1 MNTISS
7 SGVSSSGDQKSHAL
21 ISYIL
26 MIIGLF
32 TAIPLFIGAIWAMFT
47 HSSAKGS
54 IYHSH
59 YTNAIRTFWWSL
71 FWCIVGGI
79 VMLMAIGWIVWGI
92 VWLWVLYR
100 TVYGLAKLVADEPY
114 PL

>member
-1 MNTISS
+1 MNTV
-7 SGVSSSGDQKSHAL
+7 VSSSSDPKSHAL
-21 ISYIL
+21 ISYVL

-47 HSSAKGS
+47 RSDAKGT

-71 FWCIVGGI
+71 LWTVIGGLLLVI
-79 VMLMAIGWIVWGI
+79 AIGWVVLGV

-100 TVYGLAKLVADEPY
+100 TVYGLAKLIADEPY

>member
-1 MNTISS
+1 MNTV
-7 SGVSSSGDQKSHAL
+7 VSSSGDLKSHAL

-32 TAIPLFIGAIWAMFT
+32 TAIPIFIGAIWAMFT
-47 HSSAKGS
+47 RSNATGTV
-54 IYHSH
+54 YHSH
-59 YTNAIRTFWWSL
+59 YTNAIRVFWWSL
-71 FWCIVGGI
+71 CWTIIGGI
-79 VMLMAIGWIVWGI
+79 LLFVGIGWIMLGI

-100 TVYGLAKLVADEPY
+100 TVYGLAKLISDEPY